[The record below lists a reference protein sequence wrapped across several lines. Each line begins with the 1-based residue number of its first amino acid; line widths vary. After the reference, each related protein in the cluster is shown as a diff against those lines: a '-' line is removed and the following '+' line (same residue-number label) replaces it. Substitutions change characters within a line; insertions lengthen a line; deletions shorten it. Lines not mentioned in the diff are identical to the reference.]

1 MSGPTGIDALLERV
15 RAGYRRIAPR
25 AAYDAAEAGT
35 ALLVD
40 IRYAALR
47 EADGL
52 IPGAL
57 VIERNELEWRLDP
70 QGSHRISE
78 ATDHDVRVVVVCN
91 EGYASSL
98 AAESLHRLGL
108 HRATD
113 LIGGFQAWRAAGL
126 PVAASGPGSRRV
138 P

>member
-1 MSGPTGIDALLERV
+1 MPSPGTAPGIDELLEQV
-15 RAGYRRIAPR
+15 RARYTRVAASEAYEAAR
-25 AAYDAAEAGT
+25 AGD

-47 EADGL
+47 DRDGA

-57 VIERNELEWRLDP
+57 IVERNELEWRLDP
-70 QGSHRISE
+70 RGSHRLPE
-78 ATDHDVRVVVVCN
+78 ATGHDVRVVVICN

-98 AAESLHRLGL
+98 AAASLHQLGL

-113 LIGGFQAWRAAGL
+113 LIGGFQAWRTAGL
-126 PVAASGPGSRRV
+126 PVES
-138 P
+138 